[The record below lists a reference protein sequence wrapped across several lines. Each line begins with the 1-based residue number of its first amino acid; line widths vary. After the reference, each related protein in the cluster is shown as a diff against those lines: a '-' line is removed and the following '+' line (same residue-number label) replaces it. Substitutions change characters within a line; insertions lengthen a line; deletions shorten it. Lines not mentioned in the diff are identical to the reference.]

1 MSHLVTNISNLGR
14 RIDRG
19 VMAPVGGAISKFD
32 PALGWVIGKSDIA
45 AQNAVLGKPQYGN
58 NYYGEAA
65 PPPPSAPTQDT
76 AANAALQQQNL
87 LRRRRGV
94 YGNILAGGNAPSPAV
109 STKSTLGT

>member
-19 VMAPVGGAISKFD
+19 VFAPVGKAISKFD
-32 PALGWVIGKSDIA
+32 PALGWVLGKSDIA

-58 NYYGEAA
+58 YYGQAA
-65 PPPPSAPTQDT
+65 PPPPGPPTQDT
-76 AANAALQQQNL
+76 AANAAMQQQTL

-94 YGNILAGGNAPSPAV
+94 YGNIMAGNAPAPTVAS
-109 STKSTLGT
+109 KSTLGT